1 MQDPVIS
8 RISKPGRYALPA
20 AEAERFTSAMAMA
33 ATAVSV
39 VTTDGAAGKFGLT
52 VSAVSSVS
60 AEPPMVL
67 ACINRRSPLAEA
79 VTRNKIFCI
88 NLLAASQC
96 LVSDVFAGRASEA
109 MPYDFSCAD
118 WYFGMTGAPMLAG
131 AAASFDCN
139 LEAAHDAG
147 THRIIIGKVLQ
158 AATGEHEPLVYAR
171 RGYRSITDLNH

>member
-8 RISKPGRYALPA
+8 RISQPGRYALPA
-20 AEAERFTSAMAMA
+20 PEMDAFTSAMAMA

-88 NLLAASQC
+88 NLLAAGQSF
-96 LVSDVFAGRASEA
+96 VSNTFAGRSSES
-109 MPYDFSCAD
+109 MPYDFGCTE
-118 WYFGMTGAPMLAG
+118 WYLGMTGAPMLTG
-131 AAASFDCN
+131 AAAAFDCN

-158 AATGEHEPLVYAR
+158 AATGEEEPLVYAR
-171 RGYRSITDLNH
+171 RRYQAITDLHH

>member
-8 RISKPGRYALPA
+8 RINKPGRFALPA
-20 AEAERFTSAMAMA
+20 AEAEVFTSAMAMA

-39 VTTDGAAGKFGLT
+39 VTTDGAAGKLGLT
-52 VSAVSSVS
+52 VSAISSVS
-60 AEPPMVL
+60 SEPPMVL

-88 NLLAASQC
+88 NLLAAGQC

-109 MPYDFSCAD
+109 KPYDFGCAD
-118 WYFGMTGAPMLAG
+118 WYAGMTGAPMLAG

-158 AATGEHEPLVYAR
+158 AATGENEPLVYAQR
-171 RGYRSITDLNH
+171 RYQAITDLKH